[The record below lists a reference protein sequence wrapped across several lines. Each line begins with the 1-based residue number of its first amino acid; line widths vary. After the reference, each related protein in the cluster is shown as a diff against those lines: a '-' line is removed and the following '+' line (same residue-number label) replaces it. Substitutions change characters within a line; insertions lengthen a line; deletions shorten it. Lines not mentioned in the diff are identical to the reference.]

1 MRQFTSVALSATYL
15 CLALIVALLLWRNG
29 GGWAAGVAALVGGLG
44 LCFAVHG
51 LISQSLKLRALRKEL
66 DAVREAQRVML
77 SQMEQ
82 VDARM
87 TEDADAVSDDAGRS
101 EALEGEVHMLEDLV
115 QRMGQRLEERV
126 SAGARQAPHE
136 PTLRRHQSAA
146 LLDTVR
152 EALAENRVD
161 LYLQPVVGLPQR
173 RTVFYESYS
182 RLRDATGRV
191 MMPAEYLAV
200 AEPEGL
206 VTSIDNLLLFRCVQ
220 IVRRLAKQDRKV
232 GIFCNISIASLAD
245 ETFFPQFLELLLCDM
260 QFPSGIEID
269 RVDEEVGMDVLTVCV
284 GADQNF
290 VSLIVLGQ
298 LQRGRVSGD
307 RVDCFAFREALYHVI
322 EQYTVRLVVEP
333 LGGHEIR
340 VDRFRL
346 TVDTCDQLLPLE
358 LGLFIL
364 HGIPHHGAHASGGL
378 APLVVCEADD
388 SHSLPAL
395 SFKDHPYGTTEF
407 RERPTYAFQID
418 HGHSSHVRQGDE
430 LVQISADGLQLL
442 QHFFQAVDDHHLL
455 SQAAGSD
462 VVAHGHPGLL
472 RQLLDGL
479 PVCGRH
485 AGAEFNIF
493 FHVVSSKS

>member
-51 LISQSLKLRALRKEL
+51 LIGQSLKLRALRKEL

-87 TEDADAVSDDAGRS
+87 TEVADAVSDDAGRS

-182 RLRDATGRV
+182 RLRDASGRV

-245 ETFFPQFLELLLCDM
+245 ESFFPQFLDLLAANRDL
-260 QFPSGIEID
+260 SG
-269 RVDEEVGMDVLTVCV
+269 
-284 GADQNF
+284 A
-290 VSLIVLGQ
+290 LIFELGQ
-298 LQRGRVSGD
+298 AAFDARGSVEARNMGKLAD
-307 RVDCFAFREALYHVI
+307 LGFRFSLDKVTDLDIDFQDLARSDVKFLKI
-322 EQYTVRLVVEP
+322 AAP
-333 LGGHEIR
+333 
-340 VDRFRL
+340 F
-346 TVDTCDQLLPLE
+346 LL
-358 LGLFIL
+358 
-364 HGIPHHGAHASGGL
+364 
-378 APLVVCEADD
+378 
-388 SHSLPAL
+388 
-395 SFKDHPYGTTEF
+395 
-407 RERPTYAFQID
+407 
-418 HGHSSHVRQGDE
+418 DE
-430 LVQISADGLQLL
+430 LVETDEGLILRSLPDLAAQDFSSLTRRYGVEIVAEKVESERQIVDILELDIAYGQGHLFGEPRAIRDAVLAEADAPVAEPARHDEPPPRTRGGVGVLARR
-442 QHFFQAVDDHHLL
+442 HV
-455 SQAAGSD
+455 AAT
-462 VVAHGHPGLL
+462 
-472 RQLLDGL
+472 R
-479 PVCGRH
+479 
-485 AGAEFNIF
+485 I
-493 FHVVSSKS
+493 

>member
-51 LISQSLKLRALRKEL
+51 LILQSLKLRSMRKEL

-87 TEDADAVSDDAGRS
+87 TEVAEAVSDDAGRS

-126 SAGARQAPHE
+126 STSHARQE
-136 PTLRRHQSAA
+136 PNLRRHQSAA

-191 MMPAEYLAV
+191 MMPAEYLTV

-232 GIFCNISIASLAD
+232 GIFCNISTSSLAD
-245 ETFFPQFLELLLCDM
+245 ESFFPQFLDLLAANRDLSGALIFELGQAAFDARGSVEARNMGKLADLGFRFSLDKVTNLDIDFQDLARSDVKFLKIAAPFLLDELAETDEGLILRSLPDLAA
-260 QFPSGIEID
+260 QDFASLTRRYGVEIVAEKVESE
-269 RVDEEVGMDVLTVCV
+269 RQIVDILELDIAYGQGHLFGEPRAIRDAVLAEADGPVADPAPKSEPPLRTRGGVDVL
-284 GADQNF
+284 A
-290 VSLIVLGQ
+290 
-298 LQRGRVSGD
+298 R
-307 RVDCFAFREALYHVI
+307 
-322 EQYTVRLVVEP
+322 
-333 LGGHEIR
+333 
-340 VDRFRL
+340 
-346 TVDTCDQLLPLE
+346 
-358 LGLFIL
+358 
-364 HGIPHHGAHASGGL
+364 
-378 APLVVCEADD
+378 
-388 SHSLPAL
+388 
-395 SFKDHPYGTTEF
+395 
-407 RERPTYAFQID
+407 
-418 HGHSSHVRQGDE
+418 
-430 LVQISADGLQLL
+430 
-442 QHFFQAVDDHHLL
+442 
-455 SQAAGSD
+455 
-462 VVAHGHPGLL
+462 
-472 RQLLDGL
+472 
-479 PVCGRH
+479 RH
-485 AGAEFNIF
+485 AAATRI
-493 FHVVSSKS
+493 